1 MLKIVNK
8 NMRKFYV
15 TFETWSYTID
25 DGGTTKR
32 DWTYVVLEENE
43 KADHDTFIREL
54 NRQGYTI
61 DFIFAW
67 SLVEE

>member
-1 MLKIVNK
+1 
-8 NMRKFYV
+8 MRKFYV
-15 TFETWSYTID
+15 TFRHWTRGWET
-25 DGGTTKR
+25 TTER
-32 DWTYVVLEENE
+32 DWTYIVLEENE

>member
-1 MLKIVNK
+1 
-8 NMRKFYV
+8 MRKFYV
-15 TFETWSYTID
+15 TFSHWTYTIE
-25 DGGTTKR
+25 GGTTTER
-32 DWTYVVLEENE
+32 DWMCVVLEENE
-43 KADHDTFIREL
+43 KVCHDTFIREL